1 MTDDITPDYKTA
13 IKEAIDHRFGRQN
26 SDDYG
31 DHILVFYID
40 NDLVKE
46 ALESVNRSGRVSQF
60 EIDTAGT
67 TEVALKVAVDTRDGK
82 PETTVTAVDVD
93 GAGYL
98 EDHEIT
104 PVIQYL
110 VDDAKHVADSAVQR
124 EQMNSTMQEMFGDEI
139 EFMET
144 EPSRI
149 KVKVSYVED
158 EVLMAA
164 KCPYGTRVKTA
175 TGERWREF
183 GDGLRSA
190 GLDIDIDF
198 RKGLAPTILAKTV
211 SEDGKPTV
219 GDDTPEWF
227 THLYKKMG
235 EKLSENIEGIHRL
248 RHDVIVGHSEIE
260 GYYALVDVPECEF
273 AESGYE
279 FTDIDYEER
288 AAVDRYDPFKIHV
301 KFNDRGEI
309 AFNKMGRKSEGRGVI
324 RENEFLETAE
334 FTQADRKNLRNDMA
348 FSFLGDYREEIQ
360 SALTTAILQK
370 RLPDHPN
377 RTKRK
382 KVGIGSAP
390 KRPKGLTAPGDRPS
404 VSSAPRM

>member
-26 SDDYG
+26 TDDYG
-31 DHILVFYID
+31 DHVLVFHID

-46 ALESVNRSGRVSQF
+46 ALENVNRSGRVSQF

-67 TEVALKVAVDTRDGK
+67 TEVALKVALDTRDGK

-124 EQMNSTMQEMFGDEI
+124 EQMISTMQEMFGDKI

-149 KVKVSYVED
+149 KAKVNYVED
-158 EVLMAA
+158 EVLIEA
-164 KCPYGTRVKTA
+164 KCPYWDRYITA
-175 TGERWREF
+175 TGESWRVF

-190 GLDIDIDF
+190 ALDIDIDF
-198 RKGLAPTILAKTV
+198 RKGLAPTILTKAVT
-211 SEDGKPTV
+211 EGGEPIV

-227 THLYKKMG
+227 SRLYKKMD

-260 GYYALVDVPECEF
+260 GYYALVDVPEREF
-273 AESGYE
+273 SEKDAE
-279 FTDIDYEER
+279 FTNIDFDER
-288 AAVDRYDPFKIHV
+288 AAVDRYDPFTIHV
-301 KFNDRGEI
+301 KFNDQGEI
-309 AFNKMGRKSEGRGVI
+309 VFNKMGRKSEGRGII
-324 RENEFLETAE
+324 RENEFLEAAE
-334 FTQADRKNLRNDMA
+334 FTQADRKNLRNEMA
-348 FSFLGDYREEIQ
+348 LSFIGDYREEIA
-360 SALTTAILQK
+360 STLTTAILQN

-377 RTKRK
+377 RTKKK
-382 KVGIGSAP
+382 KVGVGSPP
-390 KRPKGLTAPGDRPS
+390 KRPRGLTAPGDRPS
-404 VSSAPRM
+404 IVSAQRM